1 MVWGVLAG
9 ITEDFVR
16 YVFRLEVVADEA
28 PSAVRNLQYSAA
40 EDPVQGESGFKA
52 AAAVA
57 PVDELVGPAPEV
69 EDAAPQQPVSVEA
82 TPGRNEPCHCGSG
95 KKYKHCH
102 GR

>member
-1 MVWGVLAG
+1 MPCKARRSAG
-9 ITEDFVR
+9 IRIANATAFTSD
-16 YVFRLEVVADEA
+16 A

-52 AAAVA
+52 AAAIA
-57 PVDELVGPAPEV
+57 PVDEMVGPAPV
-69 EDAAPQQPVSVEA
+69 AEDDTPQQPVSVEA